1 MEENNFNLTF
11 LLGTEYILL
20 HQKTTK
26 KKLLEM
32 IPFSRSNFIDRLQ
45 KILIYLSTFKTLDWL
60 SSTFHISK
68 YLLESIVSSYKSCG
82 ICNVCN
88 VYYSKIRKHLKS
100 AHSLKV
106 DLINYH
112 SYLFSKTFY
121 FYMPKDFRFIQ
132 ESLAFAG
139 KMKPKI
145 KKPVTVTKV
154 PPMKILFE
162 LPNLTSDSLRT
173 PNSVICGECGEVV
186 EKTKKKNHI
195 RTHQRNQIIGCP
207 VCKVTFKRRF
217 ITEHYKT
224 CGI

>member
-1 MEENNFNLTF
+1 
-11 LLGTEYILL
+11 
-20 HQKTTK
+20 
-26 KKLLEM
+26 
-32 IPFSRSNFIDRLQ
+32 
-45 KILIYLSTFKTLDWL
+45 
-60 SSTFHISK
+60 
-68 YLLESIVSSYKSCG
+68 
-82 ICNVCN
+82 
-88 VYYSKIRKHLKS
+88 
-100 AHSLKV
+100 
-106 DLINYH
+106 
-112 SYLFSKTFY
+112 
-121 FYMPKDFRFIQ
+121 MPKDFRFIQ